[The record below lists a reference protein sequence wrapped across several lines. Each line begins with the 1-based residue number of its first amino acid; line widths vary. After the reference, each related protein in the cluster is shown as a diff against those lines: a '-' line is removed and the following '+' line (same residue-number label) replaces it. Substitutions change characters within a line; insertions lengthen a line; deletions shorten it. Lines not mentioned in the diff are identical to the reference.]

1 MSTFPVLYFLICVVT
16 GLFALGRRGGFLL
29 YFAVALFVTPI
40 IALVFLI
47 VTSRRPKPQPVE
59 A

>member
-1 MSTFPVLYFLICVVT
+1 VLYFLICVVT
-16 GLFALGRRGGFLL
+16 GLFAVGRRGGFLL

-40 IALVFLI
+40 VALIILI
-47 VTSRRPKPQPVE
+47 VTSRRPKPVPVE